1 MKRKNL
7 SRRTFLMGAALA
19 ISGCGTTPKTLVAAA
34 PGPKGTASTRRLS
47 ANEKINIAG
56 IGIGGQGHE
65 DMKNCEE
72 HNIVALCDVDW
83 AFAGRTFKRFPN
95 AKQYKDFRVM
105 LEKQKD
111 IDAVVIATPDH
122 THAIAAMT
130 AIQFGKHVYCEKPL
144 TYSVEE
150 SRKLEAAAREAKIAT
165 QMGNSGQANE
175 EVRVTAEYVM
185 SGAIGPVR
193 EVHVWTDR
201 PIWPQGIGRPSE
213 TQPVPETLDWDLW
226 LGVAPERPFNR
237 AYHPFKWRGWW
248 DFGTGA
254 LGDIGCHAFH
264 PIFRV
269 LKLGHPTSV
278 EACSSDKKIV
288 SLETYPLASIVRYQF
303 PAREDMPPLALT
315 WYDGGLRPAR
325 PPELEAERAMEEGG
339 TLYIGDKGKMLGH
352 VPIPEARRKEL
363 GQPPKTLPRSPG
375 HFQEWFQACKGG
387 EPAGANFDI
396 ASLVTQTVLLG
407 NIALR
412 TGKHLLW
419 DGNQITNVPEANQF
433 LKREYRA
440 GWSV

>member
-1 MKRKNL
+1 
-7 SRRTFLMGAALA
+7 MGAALA
-19 ISGCGTTPKTLVAAA
+19 VSGCSTTSKTLVAAA
-34 PGPKGTASTRRLS
+34 AAPAKPPREAKRAASTRRPS

-72 HNIVALCDVDW
+72 HNVVALCDVDW
-83 AFAGRTFKRFPN
+83 AFAGRTFRRFPN

-105 LEKQKD
+105 LEKQKG

-130 AIQFGKHVYCEKPL
+130 AIQLGKHVYCEKPL

-150 SRKLEAAAREAKIAT
+150 SRKLAAAAREAKIAT
-165 QMGNSGQANE
+165 QMGNSGQAKE
-175 EVRVTAEYVM
+175 EVRVTAEYVL

-193 EVHVWTDR
+193 EVHVWSDR

-226 LGVAPERPFNR
+226 LGVAPERPFNG
-237 AYHPFKWRGWW
+237 AYHPFKWRGWR

-254 LGDIGCHAFH
+254 LGDMGCHAFH

-278 EACSSDKKIV
+278 EACSSDKKTV
-288 SLETYPLASIVRYQF
+288 SPETYPLASIVRYQF

-325 PPELEAERAMEEGG
+325 PPELEEERALEDGG
-339 TLYIGDKGKMLGH
+339 TLYVGDKGKMLGH
-352 VPIPEARRKEL
+352 IPIPEARRKEL

-412 TGKHLLW
+412 TGKQLIW
-419 DGNQITNVPEANQF
+419 DGNQITNDPEANQF
-433 LKREYRA
+433 LTREYRA